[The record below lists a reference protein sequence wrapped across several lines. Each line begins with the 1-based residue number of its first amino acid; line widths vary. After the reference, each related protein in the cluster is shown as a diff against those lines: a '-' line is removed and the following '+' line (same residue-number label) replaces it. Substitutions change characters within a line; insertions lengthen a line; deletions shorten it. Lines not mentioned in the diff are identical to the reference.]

1 MARKVTWHLLSNV
14 KLLISLL
21 LASMTVATCL
31 TGDGKH
37 QMDSKRVWD
46 STIRDFIP
54 AEMKE
59 ATMQILDTSSE
70 PKLYLDEMTTTHLLI
85 DETNNSTTAEK
96 QLILNSQSSIFYD
109 TNKKRK
115 ILVIFVKSVCF
126 FKIRENDELGKIEK
140 EYLSYRDKQKANR
153 YDLYF
158 PITFILR

>member
-46 STIRDFIP
+46 STIRDSMS

-70 PKLYLDEMTTTHLLI
+70 PKLHLDEMTTTHLLI

-96 QLILNSQSSIFYD
+96 QLNLNSQSSIF
-109 TNKKRK
+109 
-115 ILVIFVKSVCF
+115 L
-126 FKIRENDELGKIEK
+126 
-140 EYLSYRDKQKANR
+140 
-153 YDLYF
+153 
-158 PITFILR
+158 